1 MKEVYCNLDIELLDI
16 EVNLKNELL
25 NEIEFF
31 RECIGGKIKKEFFTI
46 KDYGCIVI
54 LENQDEIS
62 SYLNEKLGC
71 GNIESEQW
79 IIENN
84 IYYIVD
90 CCEKDNKFIR
100 IIICENLYRK
110 MSNYERY
117 FIERN
122 LKVIKSKNGRRQR
135 LSY

>member
-1 MKEVYCNLDIELLDI
+1 MKEIYCNYDIELLDLEI
-16 EVNLKNELL
+16 NLKNELL

-31 RECIGGKIKKEFFTI
+31 RNCVGGEIKKEFFTI
-46 KDYGCIVI
+46 KDYGRIVI
-54 LENQDEIS
+54 LENEDELS
-62 SYLNEKLGC
+62 SYVNEEWKL

-84 IYYIVD
+84 IYYIID
-90 CCEKDNKFIR
+90 GCEKNNKFIR

-110 MSNYERY
+110 ISNRERY
-117 FIERN
+117 CIERN
-122 LKVIKSKNGRRQR
+122 LKVIKSKNGRKQR